1 MVMLIVARTDPPLLL
16 AQMVY
21 VVVVVCKAVGIPQI
35 VPLFVPKLR
44 PAGSVALISHEVIV
58 PEPVNVAFSGKSVLD
73 WPFVSVR
80 FSGV

>member
-1 MVMLIVARTDPPLLL
+1 MVILIVARTDPPLLL

-35 VPLFVPKLR
+35 VPLLVPKLR